1 MKKSV
6 AVVFG
11 LIFLLGAVGMASAAS
26 QEVVIREMCRGG
38 PIISYGMYDAKTN
51 QRITVFEATGFL
63 NLIDQIKQYE
73 EDNGVKLFWNY
84 YTNKRTEEGSGVFV
98 GDC

>member
-1 MKKSV
+1 MKKIALMVFLILFLASISV
-6 AVVFG
+6 
-11 LIFLLGAVGMASAAS
+11 ASAAT
-26 QEVVIREMCRGG
+26 QEVIIREMCRGG

-73 EDNGVKLFWNY
+73 IDNGIKLFWNY
-84 YTNKRTEEGSGVFV
+84 YTNKRTGPESGVFV

>member
-1 MKKSV
+1 MKKI
-6 AVVFG
+6 ALMVF
-11 LIFLLGAVGMASAAS
+11 LILFLASIGMASAAS
-26 QEVVIREMCRGG
+26 QEVIVRELCRGG

-73 EDNGVKLFWNY
+73 IDNEIKLFWNY
-84 YTNKRTEEGSGVFV
+84 YTNKKTEPGSGVFV